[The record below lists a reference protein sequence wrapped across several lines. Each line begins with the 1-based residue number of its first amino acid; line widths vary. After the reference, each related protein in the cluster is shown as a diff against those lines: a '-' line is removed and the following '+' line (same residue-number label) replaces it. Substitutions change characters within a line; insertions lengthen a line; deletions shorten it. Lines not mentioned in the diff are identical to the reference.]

1 MAIPNWQEVRQIYTF
16 FQDNLVLGLGIIIST
31 VFFYVFLSELRGY
44 LRNKGSSDGVVLS
57 FATLLTGITMV
68 ISQDALLAVL
78 LGIMVLMVHQTYS
91 LRDTPVWKEL
101 MIASTA
107 TYGFI
112 LAGKILQMVYV
123 WKTGAPESDERIFGL
138 AFNLSFY
145 VFIIIAFIFFGK
157 KFILVSRFSS
167 PQMVYLGLFG
177 VTYVVILK
185 LNLRNFDYLY
195 AFSSALV
202 SRGIVSKTVNVVPP
216 YDRLMFATFGTFEA
230 LFIVSTFLYLIS
242 GWLLSVLFGV
252 KEIDDPRILRLV
264 DETAQK
270 LGIKQKV
277 KVGYV
282 RAPILN
288 AFAYGPFYD
297 LRVAFISSDLETFT
311 DDDVRGIVAHEL
323 AHSVYYH
330 VPLLLLLTAVELG
343 IKKALNLPATT
354 LDYATF
360 ADNPISFVSY
370 YIFNSGLLV
379 ILLIFV
385 RILEGHADHV
395 TSKAGLGIPLSKA
408 LYRLEGFYQGVASD
422 FGISVN
428 LLTDRE
434 YSEGER
440 IRFSGEA
447 AIRIYQETLSP
458 TKGAAFSNIFVSH
471 PRTSYRIAAVVDPDI
486 TPLRAALL
494 PYFLLFPKT
503 RKKYVK
509 KLKNASEGVRQIINS
524 AYLEDFTSEQFGKY
538 LKYWPKQEL
547 LRSYLE
553 REIIA
558 VSILSSEVIQGKVS
572 AIFMDDKDPC
582 SPIRFIIRK
591 NSGEETTISFSEWM
605 FEEAKLNE
613 THFLKNGEL
622 VMLLN
627 ARIDPDKGLQ
637 VEVKRL
643 KDNKRLTLN
652 YLPKHASTIIRHVGQ
667 KVYFYDGHP
676 SYATINSIENVE
688 ESHSVRK
695 WKFLLS
701 TNSGHTVELQGND
714 LIIGFSPIGFDV
726 RSMKNEKKIEFLN
739 ILQGHFCSV
748 FSKDNFDV
756 PFDGRVI
763 SIENDS
769 LTLDTIDGNIDLA
782 VKRIDYIVS
791 FESTVEMITRKSMT
805 ALTGFQIWWSNRS
818 NFAYIS

>member
-1 MAIPNWQEVRQIYTF
+1 MAIPYWQNVRQIYAF
-16 FQDNLVLGLGIIIST
+16 FQDNLVLGLGIIISI
-31 VFFYVFLSELRGY
+31 VFFYVFVSEFRGY

-57 FATLLTGITMV
+57 FATLLAGITMI
-68 ISQDALLAVL
+68 ISQDALLAIL

-91 LRDTPVWKEL
+91 LRDTPVWREL

-112 LAGKILQMVYV
+112 LGGKILQMIYI

-185 LNLRNFDYLY
+185 LKLRNFDYLY
-195 AFSSALV
+195 AISSELV
-202 SRGIVSKTVNVVPP
+202 ARGAISQTISVSPP
-216 YDRLMFATFGTFEA
+216 FDRLLFATFGTFEA
-230 LFIVSTFLYLIS
+230 LLIVSAFLYLIS
-242 GWLLSVLFGV
+242 GWLLTVLFGV
-252 KEIDDPRILRLV
+252 KEINDPRILRLV
-264 DETAQK
+264 EETANV

-360 ADNPISFVSY
+360 PDNPISFISY

-395 TSKAGLGIPLSKA
+395 TSKAGLGIPLAKA
-408 LYRLEGFYQGVASD
+408 LYRLEGFYQGIASD

-471 PRTSYRIAAVVDPDI
+471 PRTSYRITAVVDPDI

-494 PYFLLFPKT
+494 PYFLLLPKF

-509 KLKNASEGVRQIINS
+509 KLKNASEGVKQIINS
-524 AYLEDFTSEQFGKY
+524 AYLEDFTSDQFRTH

-547 LRSYLE
+547 LNSYMDKH
-553 REIIA
+553 IVAIS
-558 VSILSSEVIQGKVS
+558 VLSSEVIQGKVT
-572 AIFMDDKDPC
+572 AIFTDDKNPC
-582 SPIRFIIRK
+582 SPTQFIVTTD
-591 NSGEETTISFSEWM
+591 SGEEVTLSPIEWM
-605 FEEAKLNE
+605 FEEAKLGE
-613 THFLKNGEL
+613 THFLKDGEL
-622 VMLLN
+622 ATFLV
-627 ARIDPDKGLQ
+627 AKIDPDQGLQ
-637 VEVKRL
+637 VEVERL
-643 KDNKRLTLN
+643 KDNKHVVLDYLPRHISALTRLT
-652 YLPKHASTIIRHVGQ
+652 ST

-676 SYATINSIENVE
+676 SFATISSIEKTE
-688 ESHSVRK
+688 DSHSLK
-695 WKFLLS
+695 QWKFVLS
-701 TNSGHTVELQGND
+701 TPSGELVEFKGID
-714 LIIGFSPIGFDV
+714 LIIGFSPLGFDL
-726 RSMKNEKKIEFLN
+726 RSMKHDAKVGFLSA
-739 ILQGHFCSV
+739 LQGHFCSI

-763 SIENDS
+763 GIRDDS
-769 LTLDTIDGNIDLA
+769 LVLDTIDGNINLL
-782 VKRIDYIVS
+782 VKRIDYAVS
-791 FESTVEMITRKSMT
+791 FESTIELITRKSMT
-805 ALTGFQIWWSNRS
+805 ALTEFQIWWSNRS
-818 NFAYIS
+818 NFEYVV

>member
-1 MAIPNWQEVRQIYTF
+1 MAIPDWRDIRQIYTF
-16 FQDNLVLGLGIIIST
+16 FQDNLVLGLGIIIT
-31 VFFYVFLSELRGY
+31 IIFLYVFLSEFRGY
-44 LRNKGSSDGVVLS
+44 LRNKGSPDGLVLS
-57 FATLLTGITMV
+57 FAILLTGITMV
-68 ISQDALLAVL
+68 ISQDALLAIL

-91 LRDTPVWKEL
+91 LRDTPVWREL

-112 LAGKILQMVYV
+112 LGGKILQIIYI

-177 VTYVVILK
+177 LTYVVILK

-195 AFSSALV
+195 ALSSELV
-202 SRGIVSKTVNVVPP
+202 SRGIISQTIKVTPP

-264 DETAQK
+264 DETAK
-270 LGIKQKV
+270 TLGIKQKV
-277 KVGYV
+277 RVGYV

-395 TSKAGLGIPLSKA
+395 TSRAGLGIPLSKA

-494 PYFLLFPKT
+494 PYFLLFPRS

-524 AYLEDFTSEQFGKY
+524 AYLEDFTSEQFRKH
-538 LKYWPKQEL
+538 LKSWPKQEL
-547 LRSYLE
+547 LHSYLE
-553 REIIA
+553 KDIIA
-558 VSILSSEVIQGKVS
+558 ISVLSSEVVQGKVVS
-572 AIFMDDKDPC
+572 IFMDDKDPC
-582 SPIRFIIRK
+582 SPAKFVIK
-591 NSGEETTISFSEWM
+591 TVSDEETTISFSEWM

-622 VMLLN
+622 VTLLSVN
-627 ARIDPDKGLQ
+627 VDPTEGLR
-637 VEVKRL
+637 VEVERL
-643 KDNKRLTLN
+643 KDNKHIILN
-652 YLPKHASTIIRHVGQ
+652 YLPKHISILTRLVGQ
-667 KVYFYDGHP
+667 KIYFYDGHP
-676 SYATINSIENVE
+676 SYASIKTIEKPEIMGSI
-688 ESHSVRK
+688 K
-695 WKFLLS
+695 QWKFVLS
-701 TNSGHTVELQGND
+701 IDSNRTVEVLCNN
-714 LIIGFSPIGFDV
+714 LIIGFSPVGFDL
-726 RSMKNEKKIEFLN
+726 RSMKHEQKIEFLSV
-739 ILQGHFCSV
+739 LRGHFCSV

-756 PFDGRVI
+756 PFDGRVL
-763 SIENDS
+763 SVENDS
-769 LTLDTIDGNIDLA
+769 LTLDTIDGNLDLS
-782 VKRIDYIVS
+782 VKRIDYVVS
-791 FESTVEMITRKSMT
+791 FESTVELITKDSMT
-805 ALTGFQIWWSNRS
+805 ALTQFQIWWSNRS
-818 NFAYIS
+818 NFDYVS